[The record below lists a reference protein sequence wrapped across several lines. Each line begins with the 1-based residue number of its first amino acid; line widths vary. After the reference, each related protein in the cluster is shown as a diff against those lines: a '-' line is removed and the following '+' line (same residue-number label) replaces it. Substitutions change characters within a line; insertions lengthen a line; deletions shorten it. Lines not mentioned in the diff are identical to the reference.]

1 MSFADKE
8 LPAWQKGIQLAK
20 EVYHLTKAFPVEELD
35 GLTQMMRRTA
45 VQVPCKIA
53 GGHAMGDPLLLRRN
67 LIKAETLL
75 YELETQAAVAEEL
88 RFCTPDQ
95 KSDITAL
102 ILTEQ
107 RLVGALINK
116 LDRKTK

>member
-1 MSFADKE
+1 MSFAYKE

-20 EVYHLTKAFPVEELD
+20 EIYHLTTAFPAEELD
-35 GLTQMMRRTA
+35 GLTQMMRRTS

-53 GGHAMGDPLLLRRN
+53 AGHAMGDPTLLRRN
-67 LIKAETLL
+67 LVKAETLL

-88 RFCTPDQ
+88 RFCTADQ

-107 RLVGALINK
+107 RLVGALISK
-116 LDRKTK
+116 LDHKTK